1 MSSGISAESFD
12 NTEETIIK
20 EINSFNKLLENIHK
34 NLKIFQHKKNTLYD
48 EFILNPLSLKFENDI
63 KILINNNNNRYSI
76 EKKTYSFP
84 YENDEGETID
94 SLPSCMTRHRE
105 SIIIKRNAFKKLPRP
120 IILTLFYLIILLS
133 ILSYFLYLIFKIL
146 NIKKIRV

>member
-1 MSSGISAESFD
+1 MSSGISESFD

-20 EINSFNKLLENIHK
+20 EINNFNKLLENIHK
-34 NLKIFQHKKNTLYD
+34 NLKIFQHKKNILYD

-63 KILINNNNNRYSI
+63 KNLINNNNNRYSI

-94 SLPSCMTRHRE
+94 SLPSCMTRHKE

-120 IILTLFYLIILLS
+120 IILTLFYLTILLL

-146 NIKKIRV
+146 NIKRLRV